1 MNKKYEEN
9 VSYTTRMETKKRIN
23 TEITIEE
30 DDDYIEIVTD
40 ELIRLLDTEA
50 GVKRLWCNT
59 KPNVYLNENNVS
71 IYLNLTPP
79 HEFSRKEKLEFISND
94 QNILNTIYELCNKT
108 IDLWYEDKLD
118 KGKRHN

>member
-1 MNKKYEEN
+1 MNKKYEEK
-9 VSYTTRMETKKRIN
+9 VSYTTRMETKKRMN
-23 TEITIEE
+23 TEITIE
-30 DDDYIEIVTD
+30 DGDDYIEIVTD
-40 ELIRLLDTEA
+40 ELIRLLGTEA

-79 HEFSRKEKLEFISND
+79 REFSRKEILEFISND